1 VRRQMQ
7 EKEQAYSV
15 FLRTES
21 DGETDRIFARAEK
34 KEKGFVFQKDG
45 TNFCISYCRQTP
57 YLRIESSG
65 DMTYALEL
73 RPNTETKT
81 TIYTSFGE
89 MAVVARTQ
97 DLVFGEK
104 HGGDG
109 VDCEYTLDFSG
120 FVQRHKFS
128 FAVKKIF

>member
-1 VRRQMQ
+1 MQ

-15 FLRTES
+15 FLRTEC

-57 YLRIESSG
+57 YLRIESLG